1 MNCKKKE
8 HCEEIT
14 ENNEEGSKR
23 VALMSS
29 RREFLR
35 NTSIGAFILASGLVP
50 VEEAAAGKKSADV
63 PKAMKFLVFDPALC
77 TGCGTCQM
85 ACSTLWNN
93 GKASP
98 ALSRVTVSRNPFGT
112 SDNNYSPNPC
122 LQCVDAPCLKACPLG
137 AIKVEK
143 KSGANA
149 RFIDEKLCKGV
160 RKCIEA
166 CPYEEKRIT
175 YDAERNKA
183 LKCHLCNGD
192 PQCVKWCP
200 NGALRFSGPPD
211 FSPVV
216 EYLPQVT
223 KKPMVDKSF
232 MIVLEEERKKELG
245 YPREEK

>member
-1 MNCKKKE
+1 MRKAADDDK
-8 HCEEIT
+8 T
-14 ENNEEGSKR
+14 TSKGG
-23 VALMSS
+23 AGTT
-29 RREFLR
+29 RRDFLK
-35 NTSIGAFILASGLVP
+35 SAPAGIILASGIFGANGA
-50 VEEAAAGKKSADV
+50 ESAQAKGEAM

-98 ALSRVTVSRNPFGT
+98 ALSRITVSRDPFGT

-143 KSGANA
+143 KSGTNA
-149 RFIDEKLCKGV
+149 RVIDEKLCKGA

-175 YDAERNKA
+175 FDAERNKA
-183 LKCHLCNGD
+183 MKCHLCNGD

-200 NGALRFSGPPD
+200 NGALKFSGPPD

-232 MIVLEEERKKELG
+232 MIVLEEDRKKELG